1 MSRAGLS
8 EHTKLSESLIS
19 YQLGL
24 TGYFNVFVLSR
35 RNLVRCFPIF
45 VLYLFFGAHPL
56 RQTVPCF
63 QLLLFSLFF
72 FIPYHEFSFVFLLLW
87 LYTAFFPR
95 NYLFVYSLDKC
106 LHFCALNFLT
116 WAHPFEPKAWNA
128 TPDTES
134 EQTVPHAKV
143 VSVNLAA
150 DWGDNSLLSQQ
161 HMLKVASCQICWLYA
176 TLEKI
181 ISRVLLHSQM
191 LQNSC
196 NQPPLPPFYGCS
208 DFREEKLLYAETHSC
223 ITLVKRW
230 MNFWL
235 WLFFLVFLVGK
246 FWFVFRIK
254 RKETF

>member
-1 MSRAGLS
+1 MSAFLCSSFLTLS
-8 EHTKLSESLIS
+8 
-19 YQLGL
+19 
-24 TGYFNVFVLSR
+24 
-35 RNLVRCFPIF
+35 PP
-45 VLYLFFGAHPL
+45 FGA
-56 RQTVPCF
+56 
-63 QLLLFSLFF
+63 
-72 FIPYHEFSFVFLLLW
+72 
-87 LYTAFFPR
+87 
-95 NYLFVYSLDKC
+95 
-106 LHFCALNFLT
+106 
-116 WAHPFEPKAWNA
+116 WAQSTTPATEP
-128 TPDTES
+128 

-208 DFREEKLLYAETHSC
+208 DFREEKLFYTETHSC
-223 ITLVKRW
+223 VTLVKTW

-235 WLFFLVFLVGK
+235 WLIFLVFHVGK

-254 RKETF
+254 RKESF